1 MKDYYTVLGIAPT
14 ATTDEIRAA
23 YRKLALQCHPD
34 RNPGD
39 KDAEERFKSI
49 SAAYD
54 ILSDGEKRRQYDR
67 FGEAAGPAAAAT
79 RAYGNSNLDDIF
91 EMMGQ
96 VFGASSP
103 FQTTAKKTPKK
114 KASTAGKTCEK
125 CKGEGMIGTDLGF
138 FMFKIAC
145 PTCLGTGRVI

>member
-67 FGEAAGPAAAAT
+67 FGEAASPAAAAT

-103 FQTTAKKTPKK
+103 FQTTAKKAPKK
-114 KASTAGKTCEK
+114 KASTAGKTCGK